1 MSKKL
6 TYERYQWFHGRA
18 MAGAYPNAGRLAER
32 FEISRKQAQRDV
44 EFMKERLAAPLVYDA
59 NRRGYTYTN
68 DGYELPP
75 IWLKEEEL
83 LALCLAQRLSAAV
96 PDRELKGALERVLRK
111 FVDLRSD
118 GSLTVI
124 GDICGKVSIKN
135 VEYYR
140 VREPVFHSVA
150 GALFRNRALR
160 IVYRTPHK
168 GEETQRVI
176 LPLHLLC
183 YMGSWHL
190 VAFCTLRN
198 ELRDFALSRIQALE
212 ERGEDVSLPQ
222 SLPPVKEYIRQNFG
236 LMSGPQST
244 EVVLRFRPGI
254 APLVAEQVWHD
265 AQEISAGEDGSL
277 HLRFPVSGFDE
288 VSRFVLKYGA
298 GVEVVAPE
306 ALKRII
312 KEEIKKM
319 AALYR

>member
-68 DGYELPP
+68 DGYGLPP
-75 IWLKEEEL
+75 IWLKQEEL
-83 LALCLAQRLSAAV
+83 VALCLAQRLSAAV

-118 GSLTVI
+118 GSL
-124 GDICGKVSIKN
+124 S
-135 VEYYR
+135 
-140 VREPVFHSVA
+140 
-150 GALFRNRALR
+150 
-160 IVYRTPHK
+160 VYRTPHK

-198 ELRDFALSRIQALE
+198 ELRDFTLSRIQALE

-306 ALKRII
+306 ELKRII